1 MKDVDLIVIGGGL
14 AGCEAAWQAAKL
26 GIRVMLYEMR
36 PVKTT
41 GAHTSDKLAELV
53 CSNSLGS
60 NLLDH
65 ATGLLL
71 QELRLLDSLL
81 INCADQTKLPAGTA
95 LAVDRSRFADLV
107 TEAIHNNK
115 LIKVV
120 RDEVLEIPNIPCV
133 IATGP
138 LTSPGMSKSLI
149 EFSGHSNLFFYDAIA
164 PIVTKDSIDLQIA
177 FQASRYQKD
186 QGDYINCPLNKDE
199 YLRFVDELVKA
210 ERISLKSFE
219 SEIKTGVRAGKTDFF
234 EGCLPIEVLAE
245 RGVDTLAYGP
255 LRPTGIKDPKTG
267 KRPCAVVQLRQDNL
281 AATLYNIVG
290 FQTNLTFSEQ
300 KRVFRLIPGLE
311 NAEFVRYG
319 QMHRNTYV
327 FSPEVITPALHTKK
341 RPNLF
346 LAGQIIGVEGYAG
359 NIASGLLAGLNAAW
373 QIQGNPPR
381 ELPRNTMIGSL
392 IHYVTHAE
400 ARDFQPTKAN
410 YGLILE
416 KPQASR
422 KNKKERN
429 LAIATQSLKAL
440 QQWIENR

>member
-1 MKDVDLIVIGGGL
+1 MKDFELIVIGGGL

-26 GIRVMLYEMR
+26 GIRVLLCEMR
-36 PVKTT
+36 PLKTT

-60 NLLDH
+60 NQLDH

-71 QELRLLDSLL
+71 EELRYLGSLL
-81 INCADQTKLPAGTA
+81 VECADQTKLPAGTA

-107 TEAIHNNK
+107 NEAITNNK

-120 RDEVLEIPNIPCV
+120 REEVLEIPDFPCV

-164 PIVTKDSIDLQIA
+164 PIVTKDSINFEIV

-186 QGDYINCPLNKDE
+186 QGDYLNCPLNKDE

-210 ERISLKSFE
+210 ERINLKSFE
-219 SEIKTGVRAGKTDFF
+219 SEIKTGVRAGKSEFF

-267 KRPCAVVQLRQDNL
+267 KRPHAVVQLRQDNL

-422 KNKKERN
+422 RNKKERN

>member
-36 PVKTT
+36 PLKTT

-60 NLLDH
+60 NQLDH

-71 QELRLLDSLL
+71 EELRLLGSLL
-81 INCADQTKLPAGTA
+81 VECADHTKLPAGTA

-107 TEAIHNNK
+107 TEAITNNK

-120 RDEVLEIPNIPCV
+120 RGEVLEIPDIPCV

-164 PIVTKDSIDLQIA
+164 PIVTKDSINFEIV

-210 ERISLKSFE
+210 ERIILKSFE
-219 SEIKTGVRAGKTDFF
+219 SEIKTGVRAGKTEFF

-255 LRPTGIKDPKTG
+255 LRPTGIKDPKTS
-267 KRPCAVVQLRQDNL
+267 KRPHAVVQLRQDNL

-422 KNKKERN
+422 RNKKERN